1 METEDRQGAKR
12 KKREHFNLPLILLI
26 TTVELVSIT
35 GRQSTSSGEWVTGG
49 NTSQGYLEHSLKKMD
64 GRVEG
69 L

>member
-1 METEDRQGAKR
+1 M
-12 KKREHFNLPLILLI
+12 

-49 NTSQGYLEHSLKKMD
+49 NTSQGYLEHRLEKMA

-69 L
+69 LQTESRNQQRGGS